1 MERSIEAADLWGGRR
16 WEGSGKGKGRR
27 ESTSKR
33 RKEGIKTGKWRKGG
47 GRRRKKKGRK
57 TTCMYYLCVFLG
69 GVCSYLK
76 VIQLLVVQNTII
88 VHVTDLRCVI
98 P

>member
-33 RKEGIKTGKWRKGG
+33 RKEGVKTGERKRGE
-47 GRRRKKKGRK
+47 KLHVCI
-57 TTCMYYLCVFLG
+57 TCVSSSEEYA
-69 GVCSYLK
+69 
-76 VIQLLVVQNTII
+76 
-88 VHVTDLRCVI
+88 VT
-98 P
+98 